1 VTASVAPLAPGDTA
15 PPFTLPDADGTPVS
29 LDQLLGRRTVVY
41 FFPAAGTSG
50 CTAEACDF
58 RDSMGSLAGAG
69 YAVVGVSPDTPDDLA
84 RFREEQALTF
94 PLLSD
99 RDHAVH
105 DAYGA
110 WGEKTVDGRTV
121 VGSVRSTFVLDEQG
135 RVEHA
140 LYGVAA
146 RGHVAELR
154 TLLGVDRPA
163 GP

>member
-1 VTASVAPLAPGDTA
+1 VAHLVPGDAA
-15 PPFTLPDADGTPVS
+15 PPFVLPDADGRSVDSGDLPA
-29 LDQLLGRRTVVY
+29 RRTVVY
-41 FFPAAGTSG
+41 FFPAAGTPG

-58 RDSMGSLAGAG
+58 RDSMASLSGAG
-69 YAVVGVSPDTPDDLA
+69 YAVVGISPDAPEELA
-84 RFREEQALTF
+84 RFREEQGLPF

-110 WGEKTVDGRTV
+110 WGEKRVDGQRV
-121 VGSVRSTFVLDEQG
+121 IGSVRSTFVLDEQG

-140 LYGVAA
+140 LYGVQA

-154 TLLGVDRPA
+154 GLLGVDPPA
-163 GP
+163 GT